1 MQSTSI
7 FDSLKS
13 QLSLKN
19 GLNKIHFILLV
30 SIVLLLFF
38 LFSGGKQTPIPLSSY
53 SHTITEDVLQAIYE
67 QNIDKKLEYAE
78 SKPIILSM
86 EKYLH
91 QFEAVLQSDLLK
103 ANANLIVI
111 NRRLYYLRKKGLK
124 VTKAKKILFEVMEKV
139 TKKRKDN

>member
-38 LFSGGKQTPIPLSSY
+38 LFSGGKQTPIPLSSS